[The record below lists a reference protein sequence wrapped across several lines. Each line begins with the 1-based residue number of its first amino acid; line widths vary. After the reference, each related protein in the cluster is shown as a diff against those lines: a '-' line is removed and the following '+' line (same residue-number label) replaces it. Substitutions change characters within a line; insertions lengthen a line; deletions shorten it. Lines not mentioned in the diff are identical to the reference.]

1 MTEAARRPLRW
12 IIPSAIAIFAI
23 VVGGVA
29 WAQLRPVS
37 PAAVATQFW
46 RFLADGKAQQAL
58 ALSTMPDAPSTPNGL
73 LLTDVAY
80 SEADR
85 GIADVA
91 AGATRTSGDTA
102 TVELGY
108 TEHGTRRTT
117 RVELRKDHTTWLRAS
132 TWKVTNPPIT
142 SVTATVAGQGHAD
155 SLSVDGNALPV
166 RGDSSVVIPA
176 LPGTY
181 SFALGSST
189 KLLAPVPQK
198 VSVADGKPAAVT
210 LGLAASAALAPQ
222 AVAAADALIAGCFD
236 GQSIAASCPL
246 RQALVNLVPLT
257 AEDGLLYKLSPAP
270 KLAFDPKTMRV
281 TSTADGTMLVSTV
294 DHVWG
299 NLPNSA
305 VFSVA
310 LDVIVDGDA
319 VKLVPHDSG
328 VSLVNYTG
336 ATA

>member
-37 PAAVATQFW
+37 PASVAVRFW
-46 RFLADGKAQQAL
+46 QFLADGKAQQAL
-58 ALSTMPDAPSTPNGL
+58 ALSTTPDAPSAPNGL
-73 LLTDVAY
+73 LLTDAAY
-80 SEADR
+80 SAADR
-85 GIADVA
+85 GIADVTP
-91 AGATRTSGDTA
+91 GATRTSGDTA

-108 TEHGTRRTT
+108 TEHGARRTA
-117 RVELRKDHTTWLRAS
+117 RVELRKDRTTWLQPS
-132 TWKVTNPPIT
+132 SWKVTNPPIS
-142 SVTATVAGQGHAD
+142 SVTATVAGQGHANA
-155 SLSVDGNALPV
+155 LSVDGNALPV
-166 RGDSSVVIPA
+166 HGDGTVVIPA

-181 SFALGSST
+181 GFALGSST

-198 VSVADGKPAAVT
+198 VSVGEGKPAAVT
-210 LGLAASAALAPQ
+210 LGLAASAALGPA
-222 AVAAADALIAGCFD
+222 AVAAADKLITGCFV
-236 GQSIAASCPL
+236 GQGIAASCPL

-257 AEDGLLYKLSPAP
+257 AEDGLLYRLSPAP
-270 KLAFDPKTMRV
+270 KLAFDAKSMRV
-281 TSTADGTMLVSTV
+281 TSTSDGTMLVSTV

-310 LDVIVDGDA
+310 LDVVVDGDS

-328 VSLVNYTG
+328 VALVNYTG